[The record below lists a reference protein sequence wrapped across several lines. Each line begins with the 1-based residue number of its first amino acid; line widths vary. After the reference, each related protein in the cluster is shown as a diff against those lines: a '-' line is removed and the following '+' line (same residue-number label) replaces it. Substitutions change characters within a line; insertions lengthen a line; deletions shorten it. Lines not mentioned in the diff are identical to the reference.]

1 MREEEKVNRYNYYYI
16 VIKKKERKKVIYNF
30 VCDGEEENEEESPQ
44 KKYLLEIFNYIRF
57 VVVVVCDGMNE
68 KLNNFNNNYK
78 RNDLRI
84 TTKNPKLKLKH
95 FK

>member
-30 VCDGEEENEEESPQ
+30 VCD
-44 KKYLLEIFNYIRF
+44 
-57 VVVVVCDGMNE
+57 VCDGMNE

-84 TTKNPKLKLKH
+84 TTTKNPKLKLKH